1 MPLGGPGASI
11 IIRGIQVDKWKAIFS
26 TAGAFLVPVFDFMYG
41 DEDAVISIMTALLF
55 FVIMD
60 WLSGVR
66 ASKRDNTYGSRYGLD
81 GVARTFF
88 ILLLPA
94 GGHLLDVVFNLPGII
109 FGALAIG
116 TLYHVVQS
124 MTANSIRA
132 GWGDW
137 LPLPVLNAIIDW
149 VKSELDKRFNVPS
162 HGKGE
167 PRNEKGMDRWRSRR

>member
-1 MPLGGPGASI
+1 M
-11 IIRGIQVDKWKAIFS
+11 DKWKAIFS
-26 TAGAFLVPVFDFMYG
+26 SAGAVLVPVFDFMYG
-41 DEDAVISIMTALLF
+41 EGEAVIAIMTALLF
-55 FVIMD
+55 FIIMD

-66 ASKRDNTYGSRYGLD
+66 AAKRDNTYGSRYGLD

-132 GWGDW
+132 GWGDH
-137 LPLPVLNAIIDW
+137 LPLPVLNAIIEW
-149 VKSELDKRFNVPS
+149 VKSELDKKIQRAEQR
-162 HGKGE
+162 KGGAAE
-167 PRNEKGMDRWRSRR
+167 

>member
-1 MPLGGPGASI
+1 M
-11 IIRGIQVDKWKAIFS
+11 DKWKGFFFS
-26 TAGAFLVPVFDFMYG
+26 LGAVLGPVFDFMYG
-41 DEDAVISIMTALLF
+41 KDDAVIATMTALLF

-60 WLSGVR
+60 WLSGIR
-66 ASKRDNTYGSRYGLD
+66 AAKRDNTYGSRYGLD

-94 GGHLLDVVFNLPGII
+94 GGHLLDVVFGLPGII
-109 FGALAIG
+109 FGALSLG

-137 LPLPVLNAIIDW
+137 IPLPVLNVIIDW
-149 VKSELDKRFNVPS
+149 VKSELDKKIQRAES
-162 HGKGE
+162 RKGGE
-167 PRNEKGMDRWRSRR
+167 VK